1 MARYDR
7 LIKFAYDRLSDKDWD
22 ADDLFDT
29 KKNAFEIRR
38 QVSRDEF
45 DFYCKECHQ
54 QLEVSTSKYDRLH
67 FKHSRGADYC
77 ILKDE
82 DLSPEEH
89 EKFTQN
95 LQFKESER
103 HKFLKHR
110 IGDLLN
116 TTSGVHTS
124 SISVDNKFIV
134 RGNEKRPGS
143 QIETCFFICRDRQLL
158 EIL

>member
-95 LQFKESER
+95 LQFTFDRVFRTIFTDFEAKPVPQ
-103 HKFLKHR
+103 L
-110 IGDLLN
+110 
-116 TTSGVHTS
+116 TT
-124 SISVDNKFIV
+124 
-134 RGNEKRPGS
+134 
-143 QIETCFFICRDRQLL
+143 
-158 EIL
+158 